1 MDSSSEF
8 KHRQQEL
15 LMNARRSATKAPLQR
30 IYALFDLPYP
40 TTDPEATELKIL
52 NLWSLNKSR
61 PEIRDFEKEWQEST
75 DRASVEYRYEY
86 WNRELER
93 LRIIARK
100 EGLEAELKET
110 PLRRTYK

>member
-8 KHRQQEL
+8 KNRQKEL
-15 LMNARRSATKAPLQR
+15 LMNARESATNDPLR
-30 IYALFDLPYP
+30 RTYALFNLPYP

-52 NLWSLNKSR
+52 KLWSLNKSR
-61 PEIRDFEKEWQEST
+61 PEIRDFEKQWQEST
-75 DRASVEYRYEY
+75 DRASVEYRYVY
-86 WNRELER
+86 WNRELEH

-110 PLRRTYK
+110 QLRRT